1 MIQYNTVNLL
11 SVFYRY
17 ILQVHFTGTFYGYIL
32 RVFDIIL
39 NMTMQ
44 SIYLLSFYTGTHKL
58 ECIRPDGS
66 GRETI
71 YDLMNYPFSVTTFR
85 DNFYW
90 TDWQKYVSLCINIRL
105 PLILYN
111 FFCLVFSFSWLY
123 RIRSCLCHQP

>member
-17 ILQVHFTGTFYGYIL
+17 ILQVHICRYIL

-44 SIYLLSFYTGTHKL
+44 LIYLPSLYTGTHKL

-90 TDWQKYVSLCINIRL
+90 TDWQKYASLCLNV
-105 PLILYN
+105 LI
-111 FFCLVFSFSWLY
+111 C
-123 RIRSCLCHQP
+123 IQ